1 MALRARPG
9 VLTVGDLTGE
19 TILVRV
25 QMPELWDTI
34 AVRCGAEASV
44 AALKAAAF
52 QQFGQHLHRPVDY
65 VMKLR
70 GHEVVHEGATVR
82 AAGAREGS
90 TFLLT
95 FRHRRPVR

>member
-1 MALRARPG
+1 
-9 VLTVGDLTGE
+9 
-19 TILVRV
+19 
-25 QMPELWDTI
+25 
-34 AVRCGAEASV
+34 
-44 AALKAAAF
+44 
-52 QQFGQHLHRPVDY
+52 